1 MIEQDTKNQ
10 VFYPE
15 YSLPLSKK
23 ISHIEFSDKAIVVWY
38 KDDTLNIPFENIKDV
53 SIGYLKGYCCI
64 KYEVG
69 WKTKIL
75 TCYYKKSDLKQ
86 IKKIFNEKNINV
98 SWLPEMH
105 MDLFRYSD
113 DDKKW
118 QIFSC
123 WAKEWYRYWLRTFI
137 IITLVIWGFFLLIWD
152 PESISVWILIS
163 GIFILLI
170 LWFLLLIIKERH
182 LWLTVLDDG
191 IIMRMYDFDHDHI
204 ERVKVTYNYIEN
216 ITISQTSK
224 NRYDIKIK
232 TKWNDEFEI
241 RNLKNWKKLQEE
253 LKRKWMN
260 KVNFIPKN
268 DEIVRTDPP
277 YI

>member
-1 MIEQDTKNQ
+1 
-10 VFYPE
+10 
-15 YSLPLSKK
+15 
-23 ISHIEFSDKAIVVWY
+23 
-38 KDDTLNIPFENIKDV
+38 
-53 SIGYLKGYCCI
+53 
-64 KYEVG
+64 
-69 WKTKIL
+69 
-75 TCYYKKSDLKQ
+75 
-86 IKKIFNEKNINV
+86 
-98 SWLPEMH
+98 
-105 MDLFRYSD
+105 
-113 DDKKW
+113 
-118 QIFSC
+118 
-123 WAKEWYRYWLRTFI
+123 
-137 IITLVIWGFFLLIWD
+137 
-152 PESISVWILIS
+152 
-163 GIFILLI
+163 
-170 LWFLLLIIKERH
+170 
-182 LWLTVLDDG
+182 
-191 IIMRMYDFDHDHI
+191 MYDFDHDHI